1 MGITGFQGSKAGR
14 LRKQQDAP
22 VTLDE
27 ANQIALAM
35 VVVTALFWVVNLAL
49 RLAGHR
55 LYQFTSWVLV
65 IGLPALAIYFLG
77 NPSRRESVNNVA
89 DFPREYAL
97 AVVALF
103 LWLVVLALE
112 LSVFV
117 ALKVRNSRRAHKAPR
132 YPSKGAEH

>member
-1 MGITGFQGSKAGR
+1 MGLVMGITGFQGSKAGR

-27 ANQIALAM
+27 ANQIALAL

-55 LYQFTSWVLV
+55 LYLFTSWVLV

-89 DFPREYAL
+89 DFRRNTPL
-97 AVVALF
+97 P
-103 LWLVVLALE
+103 LWRCSCGWWFWP
-112 LSVFV
+112 LSS
-117 ALKVRNSRRAHKAPR
+117 ASSLL
-132 YPSKGAEH
+132 